1 MKLVWHENSV
11 RFSHT
16 ISKCEINGNWLNKM
30 QIHSLTLGGTYRK
43 ADIQLSFSQINIR
56 YDKHVHSITL
66 NEWLLMYLFA
76 PV

>member
-43 ADIQLSFSQINIR
+43 ADIQLSFSQ
-56 YDKHVHSITL
+56 DKYSV
-66 NEWLLMYLFA
+66 
-76 PV
+76 